1 MNNSMPDKAT
11 IEELRDW
18 LDDALRLV
26 ELGGGTDQERA
37 AFRRRKDDLLA
48 KLFPI
53 GDGES

>member
-1 MNNSMPDKAT
+1 MPDSMPDPGT
-11 IEELRDW
+11 IEELRDLINEAVW
-18 LDDALRLV
+18 LV
-26 ELGGGTDQERA
+26 EIGGGTDQERA